1 MASSP
6 LLPIALA
13 AGVVLLLV
21 ASHSTAAAPT
31 PTPPGPTPPTPGPTP
46 PGPSPAP
53 PPRPAPPGPQPGPV
67 PPGPRPAPPG
77 PVPGPALDP
86 MTLLAMLAAAS
97 QQLIINP
104 SSLDPNQLETLAYQ
118 LDAAGLPSQA
128 QQARQMAQQLRQS
141 RGQAPQPQP
150 GPAPVPPVPVDVLL
164 TQASVLLQQAAM
176 NPNSVDPSAMEYVAA
191 QLDQAGLPGQ
201 AAQMRAAAAQV
212 RLSRS
217 NIPPLS

>member
-1 MASSP
+1 
-6 LLPIALA
+6 
-13 AGVVLLLV
+13 
-21 ASHSTAAAPT
+21 
-31 PTPPGPTPPTPGPTP
+31 
-46 PGPSPAP
+46 
-53 PPRPAPPGPQPGPV
+53 
-67 PPGPRPAPPG
+67 
-77 PVPGPALDP
+77 